1 MKPRILMQQEDSAP
15 TGAPIPAP
23 APAPTEAPAQGA
35 APALDV
41 TAIAAAIT
49 EQVKNGVFADLRRSG
64 VLGKEKPSK
73 PSTTEPS
80 AAPPQV
86 NLRALDRAVAR
97 HSHAAQLSD
106 RAYERL
112 ERAFQAEAPEDAGAW
127 LADYFQGMGVA
138 AAQPAVTPTP
148 TPAAPAATT
157 AAPAPRSAVPISSGG
172 GSPPAPTVPLEERD
186 ILSLSESD
194 KLHLIKTKGPVWY
207 SKTLAEQNKNKL
219 VRIR

>member
-23 APAPTEAPAQGA
+23 DPAPTEAPAQGA
-35 APALDV
+35 APTLDV
-41 TAIAAAIT
+41 TAIAATIT
-49 EQVKNGVFADLRRSG
+49 EQVKNGVFAELRRSG
-64 VLGKEKPSK
+64 AFGKEKPAK
-73 PSTTEPS
+73 PSTTTSTE
-80 AAPPQV
+80 APPQV

-97 HSHAAQLSD
+97 HPSAGQLSD

-112 ERAFQAEAPEDAGAW
+112 ERAFQAEAPDDATAW

-138 AAQPAVTPTP
+138 APQPAQPA
-148 TPAAPAATT
+148 TPAAPAVTT
-157 AAPAPRSAVPISSGG
+157 AAPAAPRSAVPISSGG

>member
-15 TGAPIPAP
+15 TGSPT
-23 APAPTEAPAQGA
+23 PAPTAPTEVPAQGA
-35 APALDV
+35 APTLDV
-41 TAIAAAIT
+41 SAIAAAVT
-49 EQVKNGVFADLRRSG
+49 EQVRNGVFAELRRSG
-64 VLGKEKPSK
+64 ALVKEKPAK
-73 PSTTEPS
+73 PSVTPTE
-80 AAPPQV
+80 APPQV

-97 HSHAAQLSD
+97 HPSAAQLSD

-112 ERAFQAEAPEDAGAW
+112 ERAFKDEAPEDATAW

-138 AAQPAVTPTP
+138 APQPATPT
-148 TPAAPAATT
+148 APAVTT
-157 AAPAPRSAVPISSGG
+157 AAPAAPRSAVPISSGG

-186 ILSLSESD
+186 ILSLSEAD